1 MEDGIEMKTKIFI
14 WIFVVLAI
22 TLFHFTFGTV
32 QSKAN
37 SKGPIITHC
46 FAVETGKYA
55 YIWKIYLEA
64 EDPTGDMSKIVS
76 TVDQLGWGQYFAD
89 TILIKPQNR
98 HHLKGYIQLNTFSS
112 ETPTLDVWTQITV
125 KISIIDKARNE
136 SNVVVFP
143 LTFEPGE
150 KNKYKYKLPSPFDQ
164 GDLPMLGHIDINIF
178 SPFMGPFDSPVR

>member
-1 MEDGIEMKTKIFI
+1 MKTKIFLG
-14 WIFVVLAI
+14 IFGVLAI
-22 TLFHFTFGTV
+22 TLFFFTFGKA

-37 SKGPIITHC
+37 SKGPMITHS
-46 FAVETGKYA
+46 FAVETGRHG

-64 EDPTGDMSKIVS
+64 EDPTGDMFKIVS

-98 HHLKGYIQLNTFSS
+98 HHLEGYIQLNPFSS
-112 ETPTLDVWTQITV
+112 STPTLEVWTQITL

-143 LTFEPGE
+143 LRFEPGVKDE
-150 KNKYKYKLPSPFDQ
+150 HRHKLPSPFDQ
-164 GDLPMLGHIDINIF
+164 GDLPALGHIDINIF
-178 SPFMGPFDSPVR
+178 SPFMGPFDSPVF